1 MYLVYLSY
9 STQAKNALEKAFA
22 EYLSEINRMLIPDE
36 EIETAKQEILDKY
49 QELCKIHHRC
59 KPIEKSFYNYSGDEI
74 LHGSN
79 QDCKLLKAN
88 LY

>member
-1 MYLVYLSY
+1 MYLIYLSY

-22 EYLSEINRMLIPDE
+22 EYLSEINRKLIPDE

-49 QELCKIHHRC
+49 QELCKIHPRC
-59 KPIEKSFYNYSGDEI
+59 KPIEKIFYNYSGDEI